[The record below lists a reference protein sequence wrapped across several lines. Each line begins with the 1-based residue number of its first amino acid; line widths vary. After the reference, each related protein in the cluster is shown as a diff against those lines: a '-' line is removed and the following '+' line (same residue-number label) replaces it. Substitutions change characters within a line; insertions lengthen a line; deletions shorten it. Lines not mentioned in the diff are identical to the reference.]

1 VAEQIY
7 RPPNHERLTRAGHYL
22 SELLSERELPI
33 VTPFQLFQLVHQT
46 HQVSKDKRLYLRTN
60 KPTKEHYNRLRLN
73 LVAGGIL
80 QRDRDYGDR
89 AYSIT
94 TVHNLSADEICC
106 IVDPLC
112 QISHLSAM
120 QKWGL
125 SDRAPKTLQLTRP
138 DRKTAR
144 GKLNAIVADWC
155 QKSNYDEAPIGLPI
169 IQHPARVRQ
178 TKLDVL
184 ETRNPPPNIQI
195 RGSQARISRV
205 EQVFLETVTDPKL
218 CGGMQHII
226 DMWAEH
232 AETYG
237 QAIIDAIDQSESNI
251 VKSRAG
257 YIIET
262 YTNIRSKKL
271 DAWASKA
278 QRGGSR
284 LLDPSKPFTSQHSE
298 RWCLSINV

>member
-1 VAEQIY
+1 MLFFKKNKQAAIILAVIAIGLILAILILNTEQ
-7 RPPNHERLTRAGHYL
+7 
-22 SELLSERELPI
+22 
-33 VTPFQLFQLVHQT
+33 HQDT
-46 HQVSKDKRLYLRTN
+46 HQELNHTEESMPSK
-60 KPTKEHYNRLRLN
+60 
-73 LVAGGIL
+73 A
-80 QRDRDYGDR
+80 
-89 AYSIT
+89 
-94 TVHNLSADEICC
+94 
-106 IVDPLC
+106 
-112 QISHLSAM
+112 
-120 QKWGL
+120 
-125 SDRAPKTLQLTRP
+125 
-138 DRKTAR
+138 
-144 GKLNAIVADWC
+144 
-155 QKSNYDEAPIGLPI
+155 I

-184 ETRNPPPNIQI
+184 ETRNTPPNIQI

-205 EQVFLETVTDPKL
+205 EQVFLETATNPKL

-237 QAIIDAIDQSESNI
+237 QAIIDAIDQSESNL

-271 DAWASKA
+271 DVWASKA